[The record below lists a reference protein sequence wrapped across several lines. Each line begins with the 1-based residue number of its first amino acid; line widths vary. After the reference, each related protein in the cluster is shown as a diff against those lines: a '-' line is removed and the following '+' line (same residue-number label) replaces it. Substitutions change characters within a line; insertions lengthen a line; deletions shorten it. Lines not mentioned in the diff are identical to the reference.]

1 MKPTARNFHKRVSL
15 HILGDWQTSSWSKQM
30 KPWRDVRIQ
39 WSLLGFGALLW
50 LLFLIYKKKHFFKS
64 FVHVGGTKRNSYHV
78 RWWPAVWSFDML
90 LHVHQKVSGL
100 ISIPLKI
107 NNILVVKLYIN
118 IKYWYTEIQILVL
131 YLNKQHTA
139 LTYTLK

>member
-1 MKPTARNFHKRVSL
+1 
-15 HILGDWQTSSWSKQM
+15 
-30 KPWRDVRIQ
+30 
-39 WSLLGFGALLW
+39 
-50 LLFLIYKKKHFFKS
+50 
-64 FVHVGGTKRNSYHV
+64 
-78 RWWPAVWSFDML
+78 ML

-100 ISIPLKI
+100 ISIQLKI

-131 YLNKQHTA
+131 YLNEQHAA